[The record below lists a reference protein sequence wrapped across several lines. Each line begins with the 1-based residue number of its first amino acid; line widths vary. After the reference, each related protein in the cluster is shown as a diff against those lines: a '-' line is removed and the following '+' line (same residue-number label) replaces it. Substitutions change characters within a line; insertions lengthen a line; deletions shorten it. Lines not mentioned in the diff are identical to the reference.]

1 MSFLG
6 WPLGIC
12 NGGKFGGG
20 IWHWAEPRLSL
31 DSLFAAMGL
40 TSPAAKCTRGNSLAA
55 AFEKLLT
62 LPRVF
67 HCFASSAI
75 RGEWSGAIG
84 ATCAWTF
91 REGMACVAST
101 CCLASTPLSKVSSY
115 AMNPCGVGRCVNDGK
130 GAYSCICPPNYIKST
145 TVDNSSTC
153 DPCTANLASLTH
165 MALLTD
171 QYI

>member
-1 MSFLG
+1 MLVVIAS
-6 WPLGIC
+6 
-12 NGGKFGGG
+12 
-20 IWHWAEPRLSL
+20 A
-31 DSLFAAMGL
+31 
-40 TSPAAKCTRGNSLAA
+40 
-55 AFEKLLT
+55 
-62 LPRVF
+62 F

-75 RGEWSGAIG
+75 RGEWSGATG

-101 CCLASTPLSKVSSY
+101 CCLASTPLSKFLRDE
-115 AMNPCGVGRCVNDGK
+115 PCGVGTCVNDGK

-153 DPCTANLASLTH
+153 DPCTANLASITH